1 MSAVTAAE
9 RILLDLGISEPKEI
23 ELDAIAW
30 INGAIVNYRPMDGCE
45 ASIVGTRRRAVISVN
60 SLSMPERRRFSL
72 AHEIGHWHHHRGRI
86 LFCGKDEVC
95 NFREDALSPERQADD
110 FASDLV
116 LPDFMVVPRVRK
128 IKRPTLSAVVDW
140 LRSFA

>member
-1 MSAVTAAE
+1 LRRSKRKAIPRNE
-9 RILLDLGISEPKEI
+9 RRHRRRTSSSRSRDFRAKEI

-30 INGAIVNYRPMDGCE
+30 IKGAVVNYRPMDGCE
-45 ASIVGTRRRAVISVN
+45 ARIVGTTRRAVISVN

-95 NFREDALSPERQADD
+95 NFRDDALNPER
-110 FASDLV
+110 
-116 LPDFMVVPRVRK
+116 
-128 IKRPTLSAVVDW
+128 
-140 LRSFA
+140 